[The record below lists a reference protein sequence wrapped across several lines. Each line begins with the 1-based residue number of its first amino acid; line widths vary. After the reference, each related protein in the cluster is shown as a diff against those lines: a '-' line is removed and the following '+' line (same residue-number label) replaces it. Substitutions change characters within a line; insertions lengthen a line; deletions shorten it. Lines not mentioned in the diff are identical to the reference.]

1 METSEIYAALK
12 THPQT
17 KDCISNVLPIDQLP
31 VQSALKYNHEGVQ
44 FLVINLDASHLP
56 GSHWV
61 AILISPVPGIVN
73 EYFDSYGLRPPEEIE
88 EYLGKNYIHQTKCL
102 QSYTS
107 TICGQWCIYY
117 IWLRCRGYTMRDIV
131 AQFAGNQLRVN
142 NDRYVNR
149 VINQEFTGVD
159 EPVIDRPFSVS
170 QISREKRF

>member
-12 THPQT
+12 THKQT
-17 KDCISNVLPIDQLP
+17 THCIASVLPIDQLP
-31 VQSALKYNHEGVQ
+31 VQSTLKFNKEGVQ
-44 FLVINLDASHLP
+44 FIVVNLDSSDLP

-61 AILISPVPGIVN
+61 ALLISPVPGILN
-73 EYFDSYGLRPPEEIE
+73 EYFDSYGLPPPNDIE
-88 EYLGKNYIHQTKCL
+88 KYIGNNYIRQTKCL
-102 QSYTS
+102 QNFTS

-117 IWLRCRGYTMRDIV
+117 IWLRCRGYTMRDIT
-131 AQFAGNQLRVN
+131 AQFDEEHLGS